1 VTSFEE
7 WKALAA
13 DTHDMA
19 LRIFETANVP
29 VTIKGFADEKV
40 LALMLLARAV
50 SNMKGTLLLLDA
62 KRIVEARIIARSC
75 LENFY
80 WAVGLAEEDEAFVR
94 KMRDDEMSHRRAQG
108 QSICNDVELEE
119 TVKQRLQ
126 AFMRASGKKFG
137 DAKTLSPKQVAR
149 IREDFQRTYIFYGH
163 LSADAHPSVT
173 TLNRYAVLDTADE
186 IGGIDVEP
194 VIKDAEVAET
204 LEFLCMAAVGVCM
217 GVNQML
223 GGTDGAEA
231 LDRIATRYTDLSNR
245 TKAQNAAW
253 R

>member
-1 VTSFEE
+1 MTLVEE

-13 DTHDMA
+13 DTHYMA

-29 VTIKGFADEKV
+29 VTIKGFADETV
-40 LALMLLARAV
+40 LALMLLARTV
-50 SNMKGTLLLLDA
+50 SNMKGALLLLDA

-80 WAVGLAEEDEAFVR
+80 WTVGLAEEGEAFVR

-108 QSICNDVELEE
+108 QSIFSNDIELEE

-149 IREDFQRTYIFYGH
+149 IQGGLPKNLHF
-163 LSADAHPSVT
+163 LWPSVRRRAPFGHNPQP
-173 TLNRYAVLDTADE
+173 LCGARGIAPAFVE
-186 IGGIDVEP
+186 ICSAGI
-194 VIKDAEVAET
+194 T
-204 LEFLCMAAVGVCM
+204 G
-217 GVNQML
+217 
-223 GGTDGAEA
+223 
-231 LDRIATRYTDLSNR
+231 
-245 TKAQNAAW
+245 
-253 R
+253 